1 MGSQGQSNYKGINA
15 QAWAAMSLFLQ
26 HLRDPNFSYMHLE
39 APKFEDFNLVFKE
52 EKKIICE
59 SKDWRQRFSFPHLKK
74 ILSSL
79 LRKTAIGDKDEIL
92 IICSNLDP
100 KLKESVENAK
110 YGSRF
115 ISPIFKRKHFS
126 IQQIA
131 VLNKVRFWKI
141 EEKD

>member
-100 KLKESVENAK
+100 KLKESVYEKKIHMA
-110 YGSRF
+110 
-115 ISPIFKRKHFS
+115 HF
-126 IQQIA
+126 
-131 VLNKVRFWKI
+131 
-141 EEKD
+141 